1 MAQFTKDGLEKM
13 KNELQELKDVKRKE
27 VSERLRSAAAQGD
40 LSENFEYSSA
50 RDEQEMVERR
60 IGELEI
66 LVKEA
71 VVVSETP
78 SGDSVQV
85 GSRVEVDIEGEATE
99 YIIAGAQEAD
109 PMQGKISVESPIGRA
124 LLGKKLG
131 DRVEV
136 ETPAGKMQYT
146 IKRLL

>member
-109 PMQGKISVESPIGRA
+109 PIQGKISVESPIGRA

-136 ETPAGKMQYT
+136 E
-146 IKRLL
+146 